1 MARVGA
7 GVGWTAKQKQMW
19 REERLDVFCFL
30 GGGVSGRS
38 LGFGSYQHL
47 SVGERDAAAS
57 RKTGKRA
64 RDLFVQ
70 RERGTSATFAL
81 GKWTQIKRFLG
92 FMRSRFFL
100 FFSSSQLLSVFVG
113 SCKTRRRLISLHIKT
128 TRLLIGSDKRN
139 QTNTKKINNKS
150 FWTKLILNYERV
162 HLKNK
167 NSWELYENCS
177 DDRQTQNCPF

>member
-7 GVGWTAKQKQMW
+7 GAGWTAKQKQMW
-19 REERLDVFCFL
+19 REERLDVFFFL
-30 GGGVSGRS
+30 GGVGGRGGVSGRS

-57 RKTGKRA
+57 QKTGKRA

-92 FMRSRFFL
+92 FMRSRFFF

-139 QTNTKKINNKS
+139 QTNTKK
-150 FWTKLILNYERV
+150 
-162 HLKNK
+162 
-167 NSWELYENCS
+167 
-177 DDRQTQNCPF
+177 